1 MSTETQFCWGQGYR
15 VFISHDSAFKK
26 EVAKLKSDL
35 ESYGISAFVAHEDI
49 SPTEEWQEV
58 IKKALCTMDA
68 FVALL
73 TEGFHNSEWTDQE
86 VGYALCLDVPI
97 IPVRLGIDPYGF
109 IGKFQGLS
117 SGWEEVPLE
126 IVKLLIRKEP
136 KMVDAYI
143 KAVDQCVS
151 FEQGNDLSNVFK
163 ALPMLTDKQI
173 KRLVD
178 AFNDKSQVNGSF
190 GFNGRKPGIHG
201 DGLLA
206 HLPQLNKNYGYQKS
220 NGKIT
225 LIKNKI

>member
-1 MSTETQFCWGQGYR
+1 MSIETQFCWDQGYR
-15 VFISHDSAFKK
+15 VFISHDSAVKE
-26 EVAKLKSDL
+26 EVAKLKGDL

-73 TEGFHNSEWTDQE
+73 TEGFHKSKWTDQE
-86 VGYALCLDVPI
+86 VGYALCRNVPI
-97 IPVRLGIDPYGF
+97 IPVRLGVDPYGF

-126 IVKLLIRKEP
+126 IVKLLIRKKP

-151 FEQGNDLSNVFK
+151 FEQGNHLSDVFE
-163 ALPMLTDKQI
+163 ALPMLTNKQV

-178 AFNDKSQVNGSF
+178 IFNEDSQVNGSF
-190 GFNGRKPGIHG
+190 GFNGKKPIIHG

-206 HLPQLNKNYGYQKS
+206 HLPRLNKKYDYQKS
-220 NGKIT
+220 NSKIT
-225 LIKNKI
+225 LIKNKV